1 MNRAEPLITAIEESA
16 GDHSSRPATESAN
29 TNTIGTETNTEAR
42 QITTVPKGSLRES
55 VKSAVGQYLQE
66 LDGQM
71 STDVYQ
77 MVLAEMEAPLLE
89 EIMAY
94 TRNNQ
99 TKASLMLG
107 LNRGTLRKKLK
118 QYNLISEK
126 S

>member
-1 MNRAEPLITAIEESA
+1 MTRAEPLHAPAEDIAANDNQSQGTNEQNLRDAVTA
-16 GDHSSRPATESAN
+16 
-29 TNTIGTETNTEAR
+29 
-42 QITTVPKGSLRES
+42 S
-55 VKSAVGQYLQE
+55 VRQYLSE
-66 LDGQM
+66 LDGQL

-99 TKASLMLG
+99 TKASVMLG

-118 QYNLISEK
+118 QYNLIGSK
-126 S
+126 D

>member
-1 MNRAEPLITAIEESA
+1 MTRAETLHPAADATTAANDEITASA
-16 GDHSSRPATESAN
+16 QSN
-29 TNTIGTETNTEAR
+29 
-42 QITTVPKGSLRES
+42 SLRE
-55 VKSAVGQYLQE
+55 AVTANVRQYLDE

-77 MVLAEMEAPLLE
+77 MVLAEIEAPLLE

-99 TKASLMLG
+99 TKASIMLG

-118 QYNLISEK
+118 QYNLIGSK
-126 S
+126 D

>member
-1 MNRAEPLITAIEESA
+1 MNRAEPLHAPAEGDSA
-16 GDHSSRPATESAN
+16 ANDEQLQATEASN
-29 TNTIGTETNTEAR
+29 
-42 QITTVPKGSLRES
+42 LRAAVTAS
-55 VKSAVGQYLQE
+55 VRKYLAE
-66 LDGQM
+66 LDGQI

-99 TKASLMLG
+99 TKASIMLG

-118 QYNLISEK
+118 QYDLISSK
-126 S
+126 D